1 MSNNTTYVY
10 ALGGLEEIGKNCYV
24 IEHDDEII
32 VFDYG
37 IKFANH
43 ELLGM
48 NGMVANYQYLVENQD
63 RIKALVITHGHEDH
77 IGGIPYL
84 LSQIKVPEI
93 WAGTLPSK
101 LIERKLKEFKDITIP
116 PIHTFDD
123 DTVIKTK
130 HFEIDFCR
138 VSHSIPDSF
147 LVAIKTPNG
156 HIVSTGDFRFD
167 FATNGDETDLAKL
180 TQIAQRDVSVL
191 LCESTSSE
199 VPGFSESEKY
209 IINNL
214 RNMIINAPGRVFIST
229 FASNL
234 ARVEEIIAM
243 SSELNRK
250 VVIIGKSMEENVK
263 TSRKIGYLDI
273 DDDDLLTPK
282 EANELP
288 DENVLVILTGSQ
300 GEENAALNTMAR
312 GENSKITLKPT
323 DTIILSSNAIPGN
336 FESVELLVNSLYKK
350 GVKVIENRPDCKIHA
365 SGHATRSEQ
374 QLMIRA
380 VNPTYLFP
388 IHGEVKMLK
397 SLLRNAMD
405 LGFNSEN
412 ILITANGHKLALND
426 GVLSFTDQYVPATPI
441 FIDGKTTSASASEL
455 ISDRNVLSNHGMVN
469 VTLIFNQ
476 DKTALVTNPIINAK
490 GCFFTKTSGNLLA
503 KCSHQI
509 AEIVE
514 KGLKENITL
523 EKIIEEV
530 KEFTNSTILKW
541 KKKDPLVNVIVFT
554 RDPNKEKEMIEK
566 YKERHEAAKN
576 NIAPIE
582 DTSNEPSDANEVN
595 DD

>member
-1 MSNNTTYVY
+1 MENNTTYIY

-24 IEHDDEII
+24 IEHNDEILI
-32 VFDYG
+32 FDYG

-48 NGMVANYQYLVENQD
+48 NGMVANYQYLIENKEK
-63 RIKALVITHGHEDH
+63 IKALIITHGHEDH
-77 IGGIPYL
+77 IGGIPHL
-84 LSQIKVPEI
+84 LNQIDIPVI
-93 WAGTLPSK
+93 WAGILPSK
-101 LIERKLKEFKDITIP
+101 LIERKLKEYKEIKLPEIK
-116 PIHTFDD
+116 TFDD
-123 DTVIKTK
+123 DTIIDTK
-130 HFEIDFCR
+130 YFQVDFCR

-156 HIVSTGDFRFD
+156 NVVSTGDFRFD

-180 TQIAQRDVSVL
+180 TQIAQRDVAVL

-243 SSELNRK
+243 SSELKRK

-263 TSRKIGYLDI
+263 TSLKIGYLDI
-273 DDDDLLTPK
+273 DDEDMITPK

-288 DENVLVILTGSQ
+288 DKNVLVILTGSQ

-312 GENSKITLKPT
+312 GENSKIMLRPT

-336 FESVELLVNSLYKK
+336 FENVELLVNSLYKN

-380 VNPTYLFP
+380 INPTYLFP
-388 IHGEVKMLK
+388 IHGEYKMLK
-397 SLLRNAMD
+397 CLLTNALD
-405 LGFNSEN
+405 LDFKKEN
-412 ILITANGHKLALND
+412 ILITTNGHKLALKD
-426 GVLSFTDQYVPATPI
+426 GILSYTDIYVPSEPI
-441 FIDGKTTSASASEL
+441 FIDGKNTSSSSKEL
-455 ISDRNVLSNHGMVN
+455 VSNRNILSSNGIVN
-469 VTLIFNQ
+469 VTLVFNE
-476 DKTALVTNPIINAK
+476 DKTKLTNFPLISTK
-490 GCFFTKTSGNLLA
+490 GCFFTKTSSNLLS
-503 KCSHQI
+503 KCSQLVGN
-509 AEIVE
+509 IVE
-514 KGLKENITL
+514 EAIKNQEQ
-523 EKIIEEV
+523 EEV
-530 KEFTNSTILKW
+530 YINKIKNGIIDIIMKW
-541 KKKDPLVNVIVFT
+541 KKKEPLVNVLIFV
-554 RDPNKEKEMIEK
+554 RNNQDEKQKIEEFK
-566 YKERHEAAKN
+566 KQLENAKLN
-576 NIAPIE
+576 NNQQQETKIDSE
-582 DTSNEPSDANEVN
+582 LSNE
-595 DD
+595 

>member
-1 MSNNTTYVY
+1 MKSPTYIY

-24 IEHDDEII
+24 IEHEDEIL

-48 NGMVANYQYLVENQD
+48 NGMVANYSYLIENKHK
-63 RIKALVITHGHEDH
+63 IKALIITHGHEDH
-77 IGGIPYL
+77 IGGIAHL
-84 LSQIKVPEI
+84 LNKIEIPVI
-93 WAGTLPSK
+93 WAGLLPSK
-101 LIERKLKEFKDITIP
+101 LIERKLKEHHDIKMPEIKN
-116 PIHTFDD
+116 FDD
-123 DTVIKTK
+123 DTVIKFN
-130 HFEIDFCR
+130 HFEVDFCR

-156 HIVSTGDFRFD
+156 NVVSTGDFRFD

-180 TQIAQRDVSVL
+180 TSISRRDVSVL

-243 SSELNRK
+243 SSELKRK

-273 DDDDLLTPK
+273 DDEDMISAK
-282 EANELP
+282 EANEIP
-288 DENVLVILTGSQ
+288 DQNVLVILTGSQ

-312 GENSKITLKPT
+312 GENNKITLKPT

-336 FESVELLVNSLYKK
+336 FENVELLVNALYKK

-380 VNPTYLFP
+380 INPTYLFP
-388 IHGEVKMLK
+388 IHGEYKMLK
-397 SLLRNAMD
+397 SLLKNAND
-405 LGFNSEN
+405 LGFRREN
-412 ILITANGHKLALND
+412 ILITRNGHKLQLLD
-426 GVLSFTDQYVPATPI
+426 GVLSYTDIYVPAEPI
-441 FIDGKTTSASASEL
+441 FIDGKNTSSSSKE
-455 ISDRNVLSNHGMVN
+455 IVNDRNQLSTNGIAN
-469 VTLIFNQ
+469 VTLIFNE
-476 DKTALVTNPIINAK
+476 DKTKLDANPVLSIK
-490 GCFFTKTSGNLLA
+490 GCFFTKTSGSLLS
-503 KCSHQI
+503 KCSYQI
-509 AEIVE
+509 SEIVNE
-514 KGLKENITL
+514 ELKSGFNE
-523 EKIIEEV
+523 ESIIKKV
-530 KEFTNSTILKW
+530 KDFTNESILKG
-541 KKKDPLVNVIVFT
+541 KKKDPIINVTIFIRDNKNEEEKINLFNNKIKEIMTNNNENNESVN
-554 RDPNKEKEMIEK
+554 
-566 YKERHEAAKN
+566 
-576 NIAPIE
+576 
-582 DTSNEPSDANEVN
+582 NEETE
-595 DD
+595 

>member
-1 MSNNTTYVY
+1 MENKNSTYIY

-24 IEHDDEII
+24 IEHNDEIL

-48 NGMVANYQYLVENQD
+48 NGMVANYEYLIENQSK
-63 RIKALVITHGHEDH
+63 IKALIITHGHEDH

-84 LSQIKVPEI
+84 LQQIEIPEI
-93 WAGTLPSK
+93 WAATLPSK
-101 LIERKLKEFKDITIP
+101 LIERKLKEFKDIKVPTI
-116 PIHTFDD
+116 HSFDD
-123 DTVIKTK
+123 NTVIKTK
-130 HFEIDFCR
+130 YFEIDFCR

-156 HIVSTGDFRFD
+156 NVVSTGDFRFD
-167 FATNGDETDLAKL
+167 FATNGDETDLGKL
-180 TQIAQRDVSVL
+180 TEISRRDIAVL

-243 SSELNRK
+243 SSELRRK

-282 EANELP
+282 EAAELP

-312 GENSKITLKPT
+312 GENSKITLKPS

-336 FESVELLVNSLYKK
+336 FENVELLVNSLYKK

-380 VNPTYLFP
+380 VNPSFLFP

-397 SLLRNAMD
+397 SLLKNASD
-405 LGFNSEN
+405 LGFKKEN
-412 ILITANGHKLALND
+412 ILITNNGHKLALND
-426 GVLSFTDQYVPATPI
+426 GILSFTDIRVPSSPI
-441 FIDGKTTSASASEL
+441 FIDGKTTSASAIDL
-455 ISDRNVLSNHGMVN
+455 VSDRNILSTHGIVN
-469 VTLIFNQ
+469 VSLVFNQ
-476 DKTALVTNPIINAK
+476 EKTQLVTAPLISAK
-490 GCFFTKTSGNLLA
+490 GCFFTKTSGNLLM
-503 KCSHQI
+503 KCSY
-509 AEIVE
+509 EIQKIVDE
-514 KGLKENITL
+514 GLKSNEPLDTII
-523 EKIIEEV
+523 EKI
-530 KEFTNSTILKW
+530 KTFTNQTILKW
-541 KKKDPLVNVIVFT
+541 KKKDPLVNVVIFT
-554 RDPNKEKEMIEK
+554 RDPEQEKAMIEK
-566 YKERHEAAKN
+566 YKEKLLVAQN
-576 NIAPIE
+576 NVQPNLENDSQE
-582 DTSNEPSDANEVN
+582 DSEE
-595 DD
+595 